1 MNRRVLTV
9 VVVLGIGVAI
19 GAFFLA
25 NRDPGVEAEIVAG
38 PAGPVLGSSA
48 AVVICI
54 PSQGPG
60 DPGLARAVVQI
71 SQSTEL
77 LDQRKRSPAR
87 FQPEDLQPGS
97 RIRLWSSG
105 QMLLSEPPQLSATRM
120 SLISDPVAGR
130 VSICAP

>member
-1 MNRRVLTV
+1 MNRRVITL
-9 VVVLGIGVAI
+9 VVVLGIGMAI

-25 NRDPGVEAEIVAG
+25 NRDPGVAAEIVEG
-38 PAGPVLGSSA
+38 PAAPVVGTTA
-48 AVVICI
+48 AVVVCI
-54 PSQGPG
+54 PGQAPG

-71 SQSTEL
+71 NQSTEL

-87 FQPEDLQPGS
+87 FQPEDLRPGS

-120 SLISDPVAGR
+120 SLLSDPVDGR
-130 VSICAP
+130 VSLCAP